1 MDKSTQSILDPT
13 LETAAPVDSSHG
25 KGSFSPSMANAGRN
39 FPKEDT
45 SATGSASRESSPT
58 RRFKTHFKKVDSP
71 RSSGLGPVASFS
83 QSKKKSSQEIRS
95 TRSTILP
102 SVSTIQRAL
111 SVSSA
116 QSLPADSTS
125 KSTPPSSSSSAAAAA
140 AAVLVEAQREPST
153 TSISNLHSLASDSAL
168 KTSLLQKSLAKLE
181 TNVNNRWPTSQRL
194 RTPPPSTHSNLQSTR
209 SNDSESSSQLLKMA
223 NPTDEQEQLLIDS
236 DPEDTSSFLGMRTPV
251 RGVSGASSTLETVQE
266 LSQPNTPVS
275 SLERDL
281 EKKEISTATSGMDQE
296 SLDDFGSPKTIKQ
309 ISISANESGNESAG
323 KGDSKLGTVP
333 SNLYNV
339 IRSSGT
345 PSKSFKSIG
354 ICKGKPSSEGS
365 SQNMTV
371 ETETVSSVSQIS
383 VGPAGLGI
391 IGSLRVKPSNETIR
405 PRKEKKKVVRKPPS
419 LTSGAASSKADI
431 FEAKVASA
439 VDEATSSDSEETFV
453 YESNPPES
461 NERPRRFQSRTPSTT
476 SMMSQAEQRTGIRN
490 MLDGHQI
497 IVMKKSMKFT
507 NSHNIPCTDHV
518 NGEETGKGTV
528 RSSVGIGKGT
538 AKYHHVNSR
547 WGRHA
552 GNSHP
557 SLFDDESNF
566 PNVASSRLMDSNS
579 RRPSRPTSP
588 RTSYKIVVDTGKD
601 SSSGISG
608 YNADHHSSERTPL
621 LKSARPIKLM
631 HPLRQNG
638 SIIQLE
644 QQSDRP
650 SLSRCKGCLALCLI
664 LLVLI
669 SGAAAFI
676 YATTQPL
683 VDVEILALNNLYA
696 SDRVLVFDLVVQA
709 KNPNLVAVTIE
720 YTDLVLLAQS
730 RFSVDIENS
739 SRPQVLDR
747 RRRGFRT
754 KDHILEYPPLTE
766 FPAANTNLEVGHI
779 YSLDIPLTFEGS
791 PFKSMPSTT
800 TGQISIV
807 NPGNNTIPDGSDLWR
822 EILKHDFNLILRG
835 RLNYTLPFNQ
845 KMKSVRVEFRILITP
860 DFDESSYILK
870 AHIVR

>member
-1 MDKSTQSILDPT
+1 MDKSSQSISDST
-13 LETAAPVDSSHG
+13 LETAAPFDPSHG
-25 KGSFSPSMANAGRN
+25 KGSFSPSMAAAGRH
-39 FPKEDT
+39 FPKQDT
-45 SATGSASRESSPT
+45 SATSSASRESSPT
-58 RRFKTHFKKVDSP
+58 RRFKTHLKKTDSP
-71 RSSGLGPVASFS
+71 RSPGLGPVAGFS

-95 TRSTILP
+95 ARSTILP
-102 SVSTIQRAL
+102 LVSATQRAL
-111 SVSSA
+111 SVSSIH
-116 QSLPADSTS
+116 SLPPDSTL
-125 KSTPPSSSSSAAAAA
+125 KSSSSSSIAD
-140 AAVLVEAQREPST
+140 AQRAPST
-153 TSISNLHSLASDSAL
+153 TSIPNPIHNLHSLASDSAL
-168 KTSLLQKSLAKLE
+168 KTSVFQKSLAKLE
-181 TNVNNRWPTSQRL
+181 TNVNNRWPISQRL

-209 SNDSESSSQLLKMA
+209 NNDTESSLQILKMA
-223 NPTDEQEQLLIDS
+223 NLTDEQEQILIDS
-236 DPEDTSSFLGMRTPV
+236 DPEDSSSFLGMRTPA

-266 LSQPNTPVS
+266 LSQPNTPIS
-275 SLERDL
+275 GLERDL
-281 EKKEISTATSGMDQE
+281 EKKEISTARSGIDQE
-296 SLDDFGSPKTIKQ
+296 SQDDFDSPKTIKQ
-309 ISISANESGNESAG
+309 IIMSANESGNESAG
-323 KGDSKLGTVP
+323 KGDSKAGIAP

-339 IRSSGT
+339 IRASGT

-354 ICKGKPSSEGS
+354 IGKGKPSSDGF

-405 PRKEKKKVVRKPPS
+405 PRKEKKKGVRRPPS

-476 SMMSQAEQRTGIRN
+476 SMVSQAEQRNGIRN
-490 MLDGHQI
+490 ILDGHQI

-507 NSHNIPCTDHV
+507 NSHNNPSIDHV

-528 RSSVGIGKGT
+528 RSSVGTGKGT

-557 SLFDDESNF
+557 SLFDDESTF
-566 PNVASSRLMDSNS
+566 SNVTSSRLVDSNS
-579 RRPSRPTSP
+579 RRPSHATSP

-601 SSSGISG
+601 SS

-621 LKSARPIKLM
+621 LRSARPIKLM
-631 HPLRQNG
+631 HPRRQNG
-638 SIIQLE
+638 SIIQVE
-644 QQSDRP
+644 QQTSRP
-650 SLSRCKGCLALCLI
+650 MLSRCKGCLALCI
-664 LLVLI
+664 MLLVVI
-669 SGAAAFI
+669 SGAVGFI

-730 RFSVDIENS
+730 RFSVDLEDS
-739 SRPQVLDR
+739 RRSRPLDR
-747 RRRGFRT
+747 RHNGFRT
-754 KDHILEYPPLTE
+754 KDNVLKYPPLREYPT
-766 FPAANTNLEVGHI
+766 ANTNLEVGHI
-779 YSLDIPLTFEGS
+779 YALDIPLTFEGS

-860 DFDESSYILK
+860 DFDESSYFLK
-870 AHIVR
+870 AHIQR